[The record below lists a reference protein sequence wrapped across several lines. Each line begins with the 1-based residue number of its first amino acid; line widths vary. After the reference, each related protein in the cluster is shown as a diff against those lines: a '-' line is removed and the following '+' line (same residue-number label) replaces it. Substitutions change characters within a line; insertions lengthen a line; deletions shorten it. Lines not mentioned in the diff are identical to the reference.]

1 MSGLQLMIP
10 PFVACMVLVAML
22 SYLGLHVIA
31 REVIFVDLSLAQM
44 AAFVCLS
51 ALLIH
56 VKADSTVAYVS
67 ALLATAIGALL
78 FALTRTSA
86 REGRRV
92 PQEAFIGIVYVVA
105 SAAAV
110 LVANKVPGGGEAIE
124 KTLTGSILW
133 VTFQPTIIKLAA
145 AYAALGV
152 FHYVLRHRFL
162 TISFHLEEA
171 ERLGWKVRWWDFLF
185 YLSFGVVITL
195 AVPEPAV
202 PMVFSSLAVPPLL
215 AVLFPL
221 DIRRLRYFAWRA

>member
-1 MSGLQLMIP
+1 MDEGSEMSGLQLMIP

-44 AAFVCLS
+44 AALGGLS

-56 VKADSTVAYVS
+56 VEADSTWAYVF
-67 ALLATAIGALL
+67 ALFATAVGALL
-78 FALTRTSA
+78 FALTRTSS

-133 VTFQPTIIKLAA
+133 VTFQPTIIKLE
-145 AYAALGV
+145 
-152 FHYVLRHRFL
+152 RDPQ
-162 TISFHLEEA
+162 EA
-171 ERLGWKVRWWDFLF
+171 PGQRL
-185 YLSFGVVITL
+185 
-195 AVPEPAV
+195 
-202 PMVFSSLAVPPLL
+202 
-215 AVLFPL
+215 L
-221 DIRRLRYFAWRA
+221 D